1 MNTNLIHNILN
12 FLIAI
17 VGGLGA
23 FDFASVVSPTTAATI
38 VSVLAGAKLV
48 MNALRDGLAGMAKP
62 QPPVQS

>member
-17 VGGLGA
+17 MGGLAA
-23 FDFASVVSPTTAATI
+23 FDFTAIVSQGTAGTI
-38 VSVLAGAKLV
+38 VGALAALKLV

-62 QPPVQS
+62 QPPVQ